1 MVFRC
6 RLIALF
12 LAIAIAQ
19 AFAVDSL
26 NIWIMPNGASPQQK
40 LEQELEIFTA
50 KTHIPVKVKVLD
62 WGEAWNR
69 ISTTLETGENSPDLL
84 QLGST
89 WVPYFAARGELKNLN
104 DIIEQI
110 DSTRFV
116 PVSWYTSHID
126 ADTNIYAI
134 PWFIDVRPV
143 LGNKRIMKKYG
154 ITPASI
160 RSYKG
165 FSDAIR
171 KVNEG
176 KELLEYGAKIRG
188 YAFPGKS
195 DWNIPHNFAPW
206 IWSYGGKFVDKDKN
220 GKWHASILTAPTL
233 EGIAKY
239 LSFIVDSLVSTES
252 LQSNSAEI
260 AQQFNNG
267 EFAFIVSTAEIVM
280 QTRIH
285 GSQGGLSDAR
295 IGQDSVTVLPIPMG
309 KAGSV
314 SFVGGSDLA
323 IPARN
328 TKDEA
333 IQLLLFLTADSSLD
347 DYTKQIGFLPA
358 SKKVLESWIEDET
371 YKNLVAQL
379 ETGRT
384 YPALPEWGTIEQ
396 TLVSMFSAVWEL
408 LEIPALYSE
417 EKLYRI
423 FKDKSDII
431 DAQLGYTPT
440 HAMTFAEFQEI
451 WQRSIIK
458 PDTSEQQPDAAKEPQ
473 SKGINPTPY
482 VFFVVL
488 ILSFIVS
495 YTRKRKK
502 R

>member
-1 MVFRC
+1 MVLRC
-6 RLIALF
+6 RLITLFTVIALT
-12 LAIAIAQ
+12 Q
-19 AFAVDSL
+19 AFAVDTL

-40 LEQELEIFTA
+40 LEQELEVFTA

-69 ISTTLETGENSPDLL
+69 ISNTLETGEDTPDVL

-89 WVPYFAARGELKNLN
+89 WVPYFAARGVLKNLN
-104 DIIEQI
+104 EYIDQI

-134 PWFIDVRPV
+134 PWFIDARPV

-154 ITPASI
+154 ITPQSM
-160 RSYKG
+160 RDYKG
-165 FSDAIR
+165 FSEAIR

-176 KELLEYGAKIRG
+176 KELLDYGAKIRG

-206 IWSYGGKFVDKDKN
+206 IWSYGGRFVEKDEN
-220 GKWHASILTAPTL
+220 GKWHSHILTAPTL

-295 IGQDSVTVLPIPMG
+295 IGQDSVTVLPIPRG
-309 KAGSV
+309 TAGSV
-314 SFVGGSDLA
+314 SFLGGSDLA
-323 IPARN
+323 IPAKS
-328 TKDEA
+328 TKKEA
-333 IQLLLFLTADSSLD
+333 IQLLLFLTEDASLD

-358 SKKVLESWIEDET
+358 SKKVLESWAEDET
-371 YKNLVAQL
+371 YKGLVAL
-379 ETGRT
+379 LATGRT

-423 FKDKSDII
+423 FKEKSDII

-451 WQRSIIK
+451 WKNSIVTTNTAKQETDQEKK
-458 PDTSEQQPDAAKEPQ
+458 PE

-488 ILSFIVS
+488 ILGFIFS

>member
-1 MVFRC
+1 MHFTVRS
-6 RLIALF
+6 
-12 LAIAIAQ
+12 LAIAAALSASA
-19 AFAVDSL
+19 AFSADTLSV
-26 NIWIMPNGASPQQK
+26 WIMPNGASPQEK
-40 LEQELEIFTA
+40 LEQQLAKFTED
-50 KTHIPVKVKVLD
+50 TRIPVKVQVLD

-104 DIIEQI
+104 EILEQV

-126 ADTNIYAI
+126 SDTNIYAI

-239 LSFIVDSLVSTES
+239 LSFILHREHRRNRDADAHPRFAGRAFGCPHRAG
-252 LQSNSAEI
+252 QRNSAPHPD
-260 AQQFNNG
+260 G
-267 EFAFIVSTAEIVM
+267 
-280 QTRIH
+280 
-285 GSQGGLSDAR
+285 QG
-295 IGQDSVTVLPIPMG
+295 
-309 KAGSV
+309 
-314 SFVGGSDLA
+314 
-323 IPARN
+323 
-328 TKDEA
+328 
-333 IQLLLFLTADSSLD
+333 
-347 DYTKQIGFLPA
+347 
-358 SKKVLESWIEDET
+358 
-371 YKNLVAQL
+371 
-379 ETGRT
+379 
-384 YPALPEWGTIEQ
+384 
-396 TLVSMFSAVWEL
+396 
-408 LEIPALYSE
+408 
-417 EKLYRI
+417 
-423 FKDKSDII
+423 
-431 DAQLGYTPT
+431 
-440 HAMTFAEFQEI
+440 
-451 WQRSIIK
+451 WQR
-458 PDTSEQQPDAAKEPQ
+458 ELRRRLEPRH
-473 SKGINPTPY
+473 S
-482 VFFVVL
+482 
-488 ILSFIVS
+488 
-495 YTRKRKK
+495 RKK
-502 R
+502 HERRSHTVTAFLDCRQ

>member
-26 NIWIMPNGASPQQK
+26 SIWIMPNGASPQQK

>member
-1 MVFRC
+1 
-6 RLIALF
+6 
-12 LAIAIAQ
+12 
-19 AFAVDSL
+19 
-26 NIWIMPNGASPQQK
+26 MPNGASPQQK
-40 LEQELEIFTA
+40 LEQELEVFTA

-69 ISTTLETGENSPDLL
+69 ISNTLETGEDTPDVL

-89 WVPYFAARGELKNLN
+89 WVPYFAARGVLKNLN
-104 DIIEQI
+104 EYIDQI

-134 PWFIDVRPV
+134 PWFIDARPV

-154 ITPASI
+154 ITPQSM
-160 RSYKG
+160 RDYKG
-165 FSDAIR
+165 FSEAIR

-176 KELLEYGAKIRG
+176 KELLDYGAKIRG

-206 IWSYGGKFVDKDKN
+206 IWSYGGRFVEKDEN
-220 GKWHASILTAPTL
+220 GKWHSQILTAPTL

-295 IGQDSVTVLPIPMG
+295 IGQDSVTVLPIPRG
-309 KAGSV
+309 TAGSV
-314 SFVGGSDLA
+314 SFLGGSDLA
-323 IPARN
+323 IPAKS
-328 TKDEA
+328 TKKEA
-333 IQLLLFLTADSSLD
+333 IQLLLFLTEDASLD

-358 SKKVLESWIEDET
+358 SKKVLESWAEDET
-371 YKNLVAQL
+371 YKDLVAL
-379 ETGRT
+379 LATGRT

-423 FKDKSDII
+423 FKEKSDII

-451 WQRSIIK
+451 WKNSIVTTNTAKQETDQEKK
-458 PDTSEQQPDAAKEPQ
+458 PE

-488 ILSFIVS
+488 ILGFIFS

>member
-1 MVFRC
+1 M
-6 RLIALF
+6 
-12 LAIAIAQ
+12 
-19 AFAVDSL
+19 
-26 NIWIMPNGASPQQK
+26 
-40 LEQELEIFTA
+40 
-50 KTHIPVKVKVLD
+50 
-62 WGEAWNR
+62 
-69 ISTTLETGENSPDLL
+69 
-84 QLGST
+84 
-89 WVPYFAARGELKNLN
+89 
-104 DIIEQI
+104 
-110 DSTRFV
+110 
-116 PVSWYTSHID
+116 
-126 ADTNIYAI
+126 
-134 PWFIDVRPV
+134 
-143 LGNKRIMKKYG
+143 
-154 ITPASI
+154 
-160 RSYKG
+160 
-165 FSDAIR
+165 
-171 KVNEG
+171 NEG

-314 SFVGGSDLA
+314 SFVGGSNLA

-417 EKLYRI
+417 DKLYRI
-423 FKDKSDII
+423 SS
-431 DAQLGYTPT
+431 TP
-440 HAMTFAEFQEI
+440 
-451 WQRSIIK
+451 S
-458 PDTSEQQPDAAKEPQ
+458 
-473 SKGINPTPY
+473 
-482 VFFVVL
+482 
-488 ILSFIVS
+488 
-495 YTRKRKK
+495 
-502 R
+502 